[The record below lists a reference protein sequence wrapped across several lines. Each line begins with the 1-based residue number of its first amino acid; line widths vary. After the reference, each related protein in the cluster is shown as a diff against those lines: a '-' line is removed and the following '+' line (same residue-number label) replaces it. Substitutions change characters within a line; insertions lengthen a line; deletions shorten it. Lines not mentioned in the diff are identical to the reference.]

1 VPLTDEPQRI
11 SGKVSG
17 MVNGVEISDVDLHS
31 YVVTNDG
38 RTYTAISRIPDRI
51 GYSLQ
56 SLYAVGSILGFLFAL
71 PQQPML
77 HNGFVLT
84 GACFTRFLCDWEIEF
99 NCRTHLY
106 LTLNNRDLEILVT
119 GHSRF
124 FKLVPFES
132 LGSVSSVLF

>member
-1 VPLTDEPQRI
+1 MNGFSLVRWLIDSAELLFSDEPQRI

-17 MVNGVEISDVDLHS
+17 TVNGHEIDDVDLHA

-38 RTYTAISRIPDRI
+38 RTYTAISRIPDTV

-56 SLYAVGSILGFLFAL
+56 SLYPVGSILGFLFAL

-84 GACFTRFLCDWEIEF
+84 GM
-99 NCRTHLY
+99 
-106 LTLNNRDLEILVT
+106 
-119 GHSRF
+119 
-124 FKLVPFES
+124 
-132 LGSVSSVLF
+132 